1 MIISNVELA
10 ALVGKLTGNKNTAMA
25 YGAAL
30 AVFNGM
36 TKSYAR
42 LMTLPR

>member
-25 YGAAL
+25 YDAERWNKEWGDE
-30 AVFNGM
+30 
-36 TKSYAR
+36 
-42 LMTLPR
+42 

>member
-25 YGAAL
+25 YGAE
-30 AVFNGM
+30 
-36 TKSYAR
+36 R
-42 LMTLPR
+42 